1 MKSTFV
7 AHVAVVGGMV
17 KITVCVLVPKV
28 ENGLRIEVIYI
39 LSYIPFSK
47 GNGR

>member
-7 AHVAVVGGMV
+7 AHVAVVGGMG
-17 KITVCVLVPKV
+17 KITLCVLVPKV
-28 ENGLRIEVIYI
+28 ENGLPREVMYI

-47 GNGR
+47 GNGS

>member
-1 MKSTFV
+1 MKSTLV
-7 AHVAVVGGMV
+7 AHVAVVGGMG

-28 ENGLRIEVIYI
+28 EKGLPIEVYI